1 MGLVRRLTGF
11 LLTLILAAVPAA
23 ASDPFIAVTPD
34 PGSGNSAFW
43 IMPMVSRPT
52 GTSVAGLTLA
62 RINAALGRTDSRW
75 CAADALT
82 AASFSSPDAMTAAEI
97 EMYLSA
103 IAPDIFRATTRMTGV
118 PVLALVGNFR
128 SCAGGTAPFLLLVD
142 RNGRTPR
149 LVYVRAFADW
159 TPFIALRADGNR
171 LIVSSCLE
179 CDHAEVLSYNRR
191 TRRFVWRSEGL

>member
-1 MGLVRRLTGF
+1 MGLLRS
-11 LLTLILAAVPAA
+11 LTLLLLPFVLAATPAK
-23 ASDPFIAVTPD
+23 ASDPFITVTPD

-43 IMPMVSRPT
+43 IMSMESRPT

-62 RINAALGRTDSRW
+62 QINAALGRTDARW

-82 AASFSSPDAMTAAEI
+82 AASFSSPSSITAAEI

-103 IAPDIFRATTRMTGV
+103 GAPDIFRATTRMTGV

-142 RNGRTPR
+142 QNGRAPR

-159 TPFIALRADGNR
+159 TPFIAVRADGNR
-171 LIVSSCLE
+171 LVVSSCLE

-191 TRRFVWRSEGL
+191 TRRFLWRSEGL